1 MSENT
6 KPAPIL
12 VEWGTGR
19 YELSPVAVPHLA
31 RATLKKILKQ
41 ATKHTEETTA
51 EVRACLEAARAPYK
65 DAETDGDKA
74 EYKRLSGLLETLEP
88 PKKQTAASRVAARI
102 VKRIPDT
109 MRDFQGVFTRDG
121 KSCICDGYILLSL
134 SEVLD
139 LPPVAGGSI
148 NAAKMIDEAARDA
161 APLAVPSLA
170 EVKSFQKLAKSAP
183 RGAWLDRIYPEKNRT
198 LFDFGAGL
206 PLVDLA
212 LLRDV
217 LEALPDARASWTT
230 PSAPLVFTAPNGQ
243 ALLCPVKPV
252 GNAGATRSAAPL
264 EIELPAARHEVSPLG
279 QRPEIIS
286 KPDVFT
292 PDEFAAQLE
301 ALEPVELTPDEFA
314 ALLAA

>member
-6 KPAPIL
+6 TPAPIL
-12 VEWGTGR
+12 VEWETGR
-19 YELSPVAVPHLA
+19 YELSPVAVPHLP

-41 ATKHTEETTA
+41 ATKHAEETTA

-74 EYKRLSGLLETLEP
+74 EYKRLSGLLEALEP
-88 PKKQTAASRVAARI
+88 PKKQTAAARVAARI

-134 SEVLD
+134 PESLD
-139 LPPVAGGSI
+139 LPPVSGGSV
-148 NAAKMIDEAARDA
+148 NVAKMIDNAARDA
-161 APLAVPSLA
+161 APLPLPSLA
-170 EVKSFQKLAKSAP
+170 EVRSFLQLAKSAP
-183 RGAWLDRIYPEKNRT
+183 RGAWLDRIYPEKGRT
-198 LFDFGAGL
+198 LYDFGEGL

-217 LEALPDARASWTT
+217 LEALPEARARWTT
-230 PSAPLVFTAPNGQ
+230 PNGMLVFDAPNGQ
-243 ALLCPVKPV
+243 ALLCPCKPI
-252 GNAGATRSAAPL
+252 GHAGATRSAAPL
-264 EIELPAARHEVSPLG
+264 ESEEPAE

-286 KPDVFT
+286 KPRTPREKALT
-292 PDEFAAQLE
+292 PDEFAAQLD
-301 ALEPVELTPDEFA
+301 ALEPVEFTPDEFA
-314 ALLAA
+314 AFLAA

>member
-12 VEWGTGR
+12 VEWETGR

-88 PKKQTAASRVAARI
+88 PKKQTAAARVAARI

-121 KSCICDGYILLSL
+121 KSCVCDGCVLLCL
-134 SEVLD
+134 SESLD
-139 LPPVAGGSI
+139 LKPVSGRSF
-148 NAAKMIDEAARDA
+148 NAAKLIDEATRNA
-161 APLAVPSLA
+161 APLPLPSLA
-170 EVKSFQKLAKSAP
+170 DVKGFQKLAKSAP

-217 LEALPDARASWTT
+217 LEALPGARACW
-230 PSAPLVFTAPNGQ
+230 AANNAQLVFTAPDGQ
-243 ALLCPVKPV
+243 ALLCPVKPI

-264 EIELPAARHEVSPLG
+264 EIEQPAAK
-279 QRPEIIS
+279 RPGAIS
-286 KPDVFT
+286 KPRTLREKAMT
-292 PDEFAAQLE
+292 PDEFAAL
-301 ALEPVELTPDEFA
+301 LITLDPVELTPDEFA

>member
-1 MSENT
+1 MTESK

-12 VEWGTGR
+12 VEWENGR
-19 YELSPVAVPHLA
+19 YELSPEFICSCAPAKLRKVM
-31 RATLKKILKQ
+31 KQ
-41 ATKHTEETTA
+41 ATKHADETAA
-51 EVRACLEAARAPYK
+51 EVRACIEAARKA
-65 DAETDGDKA
+65 AQHDKKERA
-74 EYKRLSGLLETLEP
+74 RLGKLLEALEP
-88 PKKQTAASRVAARI
+88 PKKQTAAARVAARI

-134 SEVLD
+134 SETLD
-139 LPPVAGGSI
+139 LPPVAGGSV

-161 APLAVPSLA
+161 APLALPSLA
-170 EVKSFQKLAKSAP
+170 EVKSFQKRAKSAP
-183 RGAWLDRIYPEKNRT
+183 RGAWLDRIYPEKSRT

-206 PLVDLA
+206 PMVNLA

-217 LEALPDARASWTT
+217 LEALPDARACWTT

-252 GNAGATRSAAPL
+252 GNAGATRSAAPV
-264 EIELPAARHEVSPLG
+264 EIEQPAA

-286 KPDVFT
+286 KPRKQREKALTPEQFAAQMATLAPIEFT
-292 PDEFAAQLE
+292 PEEFAAS
-301 ALEPVELTPDEFA
+301 
-314 ALLAA
+314 LAA